1 MRIGVLGPLEVAVG
15 GVPVKIA
22 GGRLRALLVRLA
34 LDPGRYV
41 GTVLLADDLWG
52 DAAPADP
59 GNALQS
65 LVSRLRRA
73 LGRAD
78 AIAYGPAGY
87 RLALPP
93 EAVDAVRFERLAHAG
108 REALAA
114 GDPAGARRRL
124 DEALAL
130 WRGPALADVADAPF
144 ATAPAH
150 RLEELRLEATEDRVE
165 AELAEGG
172 PVGGAR
178 APGGHATG
186 RSSAA
191 VPELEALTA
200 AYPLRERPRA
210 LLIRAL
216 CAAGRQSE
224 ALAAYEEFRAL
235 LAEELGV
242 DPSERLRELHVAVLR
257 GDVAGCDGT
266 RVSGGS
272 GAASGSSGPYGTRPG
287 GAGDASG
294 SYRTRPGPGDTR
306 TAPGADAGPLAPDE
320 PAPPARTNLRAA
332 LTSFVGRDDEVRRVR
347 ALLGGSRLVTLTG
360 PGGAGKTRLA
370 TTAAAG
376 LLDASPGGVWLVELA
391 PVTGGDD
398 VPFAVLGALGQRE
411 TAVLDNRHLPPRD
424 VLTRLTDAFAAAPT
438 TLVLDNC
445 EHVVSAAAHLA
456 DHLLRRCPDLR
467 VLATSREPLG
477 IDGEALC
484 PVPPLGLPAPA
495 AADSPGGADSPG
507 AADSATAPAVR
518 LFADRAHAARPDFA
532 VGPGNAATVA
542 EICRRLDGLPLAIEL
557 AAARLRSL
565 PVEQVA
571 ARLDNRFRLLTTGSR
586 TALPRHRTLQA
597 VVAWSW
603 ELLDDEERR
612 LAEWLS
618 VFPGGATPESVAGVC
633 GMDVVTALDL
643 LAALADKSLLQIA
656 EAQQGAQGAQ
666 GAQAQPG
673 AGPRYRMLETIREFG
688 RDRLA
693 EAGDLDRVRTA
704 HAAYFL
710 RLAESADPQVRGH
723 EQLGWIALLDAEHD
737 NLLAAMRHAVDV
749 EDAETAVRLV
759 AALGVY
765 WMILGNHTEA
775 ADWLRLALDVPG
787 DPPLEPHAVALGFY
801 LINSVTAG
809 QTRPSAES
817 VEELTALAA
826 RVDPEGGHPMLA
838 VLEPGIAMFTDD
850 DERGLAAID
859 ARLGHPD
866 PWARALL
873 RMIRAAFRENRGYAP
888 GLAADLV
895 AAADGF
901 REVGDRWGL
910 AMALHQLS
918 EYRALLGDAERARS
932 GYEEALRLMRE
943 VHAEDDVGQLRVR
956 LAMLDAAQGRTETAR
971 AELHRVLRTAA
982 RDGRSHVAALCRDV
996 LGDLARRAG
1005 EWDEAARWY
1014 EAALGTLR
1022 RGTLAVPQIEAIV
1035 RTGRGLL
1042 ACVRGDLAG
1051 ARTELATALDIGV
1064 RVKDMPVVAI
1074 VGVGVATLAAE
1085 AGAGAAEQEVAGR
1098 AAEPWAAPSAVRAA
1112 ELLGAADAVRGVGD
1126 VALPDATELT
1136 ARLRRE
1142 LGTGFEPARA
1152 RGAAL
1157 KQGDAIELL
1166 RGYVTGHAD
1175 TAGNTDTAGST
1186 DTADTAEDTADR
1198 PAPGTP

>member
-1 MRIGVLGPLEVAVG
+1 MRVGVLGPLEVAVG
-15 GVPVKIA
+15 GVPVEIA

-41 GTVLLADDLWG
+41 GTVLLAEDLWG

-65 LVSRLRRA
+65 LVSRLRRT

-78 AIAYGPAGY
+78 ALVYGPAGY

-93 EAVDAVRFERLAHAG
+93 EAVDAARFERLAHAG

-124 DEALAL
+124 AEALAL

-144 ATAPAH
+144 AAAPAH
-150 RLEELRLEATEDRVE
+150 RLEELRLAAVEDHIEAGLAAGVPGRGP
-165 AELAEGG
+165 AEGPGEGSAGG
-172 PVGGAR
+172 PADGGDTAGR
-178 APGGHATG
+178 PG
-186 RSSAA
+186 AA
-191 VPELEALTA
+191 VPELEALTTA
-200 AYPLRERPRA
+200 HPLRERPRA

-216 CAAGRQSE
+216 CAAGRQPE
-224 ALAAYEEFRAL
+224 ALAAYEDYRAL
-235 LAEELGV
+235 LAEELGA
-242 DPSERLRELHVAVLR
+242 DPSERLRELHTAVLR
-257 GDVAGCDGT
+257 GDVAGW
-266 RVSGGS
+266 
-272 GAASGSSGPYGTRPG
+272 G
-287 GAGDASG
+287 GAGGAG
-294 SYRTRPGPGDTR
+294 GPYRTRRDGGAPS
-306 TAPGADAGPLAPDE
+306 APGAGADPRAPGE

-332 LTSFVGRDDEVRRVR
+332 LTSFVGRDDELRRVR

-376 LLDASPGGVWLVELA
+376 LLDDSPGGVWLVELA

-424 VLTRLTDAFAAAPT
+424 VLTRLTDTLAAAPT
-438 TLVLDNC
+438 TLLLDNC

-456 DHLLRRCPDLR
+456 DHLLRRCPELR

-484 PVPPLGLPAPA
+484 PVPPLGLPAPEAPRRPDAPDAPDTPDTPDTQA
-495 AADSPGGADSPG
+495 ARDPAP
-507 AADSATAPAVR
+507 AAAPAVR
-518 LFADRAHAARPDFA
+518 LFADRARAARPDFA
-532 VGPGNAATVA
+532 VGPGNAAAVA

-656 EAQQGAQGAQ
+656 EAPQGTQGTH
-666 GAQAQPG
+666 GAHGAHGGRAEPG

-693 EAGDLDRVRTA
+693 EAGDLDRVRAA

-710 RLAESADPQVRGH
+710 RLAETADPQIRGRD
-723 EQLGWIALLDAEHD
+723 QLGWIALLDAEHD
-737 NLLAAMRHAVDV
+737 NLLAALRHAIDA
-749 EDAETAVRLV
+749 EDAGTAVRLV
-759 AALGVY
+759 AALGIY
-765 WMILGNHTEA
+765 WTILGNHTEA
-775 ADWLRLALDVPG
+775 ADWLRLALDVSG

-801 LINSVTAG
+801 LINSATG
-809 QTRPSAES
+809 GRTQPSAETI
-817 VEELTALAA
+817 EQLTALVA
-826 RVDPEGGHPMLA
+826 RVDPEAGHPMLA
-838 VLEPGIAMFTDD
+838 VLEPGIAVFTDD
-850 DERGLAAID
+850 EERGLAAID

-888 GLAADLV
+888 GVAEDLV
-895 AAADGF
+895 AAADEF
-901 REVGDRWGL
+901 REAGDRWGL

-918 EYRALLGDAERARS
+918 EFRALLGDTERARS

-943 VHAEDDVGQLRVR
+943 VRAEDDVGQLRVR
-956 LAMLDAAQGRTETAR
+956 LAQLDAAQGRTEAAR

-982 RDGRSHVAALCRDV
+982 RDGRSHVAALCRYA
-996 LGDLARRAG
+996 LGDFARCAG
-1005 EWDEAARWY
+1005 EWAEAARWY
-1014 EAALGTLR
+1014 EESLATLR
-1022 RGTLAVPQIEAIV
+1022 RGTMAVPQIEAIV

-1051 ARTELATALDIGV
+1051 ARTELATALDVAVG
-1064 RVKDMPVVAI
+1064 VKDMPVVAI
-1074 VGVGVATLAAE
+1074 VGVGAATLAA
-1085 AGAGAAEQEVAGR
+1085 AGPAPGPPAAA
-1098 AAEPWAAPSAVRAA
+1098 RAA
-1112 ELLGAADAVRGVGD
+1112 ELLGAADAVRGVGG
-1126 VALPDATELT
+1126 VALPDAALL
-1136 ARLRRE
+1136 AGRLRRE
-1142 LGTGFEPARA
+1142 LGAGFEPARA
-1152 RGAAL
+1152 RGAVL
-1157 KQGDAIELL
+1157 KQGAAIELL
-1166 RGYVTGHAD
+1166 RGYVTAD
-1175 TAGNTDTAGST
+1175 ADATDATDAADATGAAGTAAGEG
-1186 DTADTAEDTADR
+1186 AV
-1198 PAPGTP
+1198 PHGP

>member
-15 GVPVKIA
+15 GVPVEIA

-41 GTVLLADDLWG
+41 GTALLAEDLWG
-52 DAAPADP
+52 DTAPADP

-78 AIAYGPAGY
+78 ALAYGPAGY

-93 EAVDAVRFERLAHAG
+93 EAVDAVRFERVAHAG
-108 REALAA
+108 RAALAA
-114 GDPAGARRRL
+114 GDAAAARRL
-124 DEALAL
+124 LEEALAL

-144 ATAPAH
+144 AAAPAH
-150 RLEELRLEATEDRVE
+150 RLEELRLETTEDRIE
-165 AELAEGG
+165 AGLAEEGATGG
-172 PVGGAR
+172 PSAGR
-178 APGGHATG
+178 PG
-186 RSSAA
+186 AA
-191 VPELEALTA
+191 VPELEALTT

-216 CAAGRQSE
+216 CAAGRQPE
-224 ALAAYEEFRAL
+224 ALAAYEEYRAL

-242 DPSERLRELHVAVLR
+242 DPPERLRELHVAVLR
-257 GDVAGCDGT
+257 GEVTGW
-266 RVSGGS
+266 GG
-272 GAASGSSGPYGTRPG
+272 GPYGTRPG
-287 GAGDASG
+287 GSSRTSPEGAGGPS
-294 SYRTRPGPGDTR
+294 RTSPGDGGPS
-306 TAPGADAGPLAPDE
+306 AADGTPPAADE
-320 PAPPARTNLRAA
+320 PEPPVRTNLRAA
-332 LTSFVGRDDEVRRVR
+332 LTSFVGRDDELRRVR

-370 TTAAAG
+370 TTAAAT

-424 VLTRLTDAFAAAPT
+424 VLTRLTDTLAAAPT

-456 DHLLRRCPDLR
+456 DHLLRRCPELR

-484 PVPPLGLPAPA
+484 PVPPLGLPAPPA
-495 AADSPGGADSPG
+495 GDAPDSPDTPDIPYTPAD
-507 AADSATAPAVR
+507 APAVR
-518 LFADRAHAARPDFA
+518 LFADRARAARPDFA
-532 VGPGNAATVA
+532 VGPANAAAVA

-571 ARLDNRFRLLTTGSR
+571 ARLDDRFRLLTTGSR

-603 ELLDDEERR
+603 ELLEDAERR

-656 EAQQGAQGAQ
+656 EAPQ
-666 GAQAQPG
+666 GAQAEPS

-693 EAGDLDRVRTA
+693 DAGDLDRVRAA
-704 HAAYFL
+704 HAAHFL
-710 RLAESADPQVRGH
+710 RLAETADPHVRSR
-723 EQLGWIALLDAEHD
+723 EQLGWIALLDAERD
-737 NLLAAMRHAVDV
+737 NLLAALRHAVDV
-749 EDAETAVRLV
+749 GDAGTAVRMV
-759 AALGVY
+759 AALGIY
-765 WMILGNHTEA
+765 WTILGNHSEA

-787 DPPLEPHAVALGFY
+787 DPPLEAHAVALGFY
-801 LINSVTAG
+801 LINSATG
-809 QTRPSAES
+809 GGRGPRTETL
-817 VEELTALAA
+817 EELTALVA
-826 RVDPEGGHPMLA
+826 RIDPEGGHPMLA
-838 VLEPGIAMFTDD
+838 VLEPGIAVFTDD

-888 GLAADLV
+888 GLEEDLE
-895 AAADGF
+895 AAAEGF
-901 REVGDRWGL
+901 REVGERWGL
-910 AMALHQLS
+910 AMALHQLG
-918 EYRALLGDAERARS
+918 EYRALLGDAERARA
-932 GYEEALRLMRE
+932 GFEEALRLMRE
-943 VHAEDDVGQLRVR
+943 VHAEDDVGQLRTR
-956 LAMLDAAQGRTETAR
+956 LAQLDAAQGRTEAAR
-971 AELHRVLRTAA
+971 AELHRVLRAA
-982 RDGRSHVAALCRDV
+982 VRDGHAHVVALCRDV
-996 LGDLARRAG
+996 LGDLARGAG

-1014 EAALGTLR
+1014 DEALATLR
-1022 RGTLAVPQIEAIV
+1022 RGGVAAAQIEAIV
-1035 RTGRGLL
+1035 RTGRALL
-1042 ACVRGDLAG
+1042 ACVRGDLAD
-1051 ARTELATALDIGV
+1051 ARTELATGLGIATG
-1064 RVKDMPVVAI
+1064 VKDMPVVAM

-1085 AGAGAAEQEVAGR
+1085 HAASAGR
-1098 AAEPWAAPSAVRAA
+1098 PPFARAA

-1126 VALPDATELT
+1126 VALPDAAELT
-1136 ARLRRE
+1136 ARLHRA
-1142 LGTGFEPARA
+1142 LGADFGPARA

-1157 KQGDAIELL
+1157 KQSDAVELL
-1166 RGYVTGHAD
+1166 RAYV
-1175 TAGNTDTAGST
+1175 
-1186 DTADTAEDTADR
+1186 AEDPAAAGAPAAAGPPSAADPPADDAPAPAGG
-1198 PAPGTP
+1198 PAPGSPSAADPPADDAPAPAGGPAPGSP

>member
-15 GVPVKIA
+15 GVPVEIA

-41 GTVLLADDLWG
+41 GTALLADDLWG

-78 AIAYGPAGY
+78 TLAYGPAGY

-93 EAVDAVRFERLAHAG
+93 EAVDAVRFERQAHAG

-114 GDPAGARRRL
+114 GDAAAARRL
-124 DEALAL
+124 LEEALAL

-144 ATAPAH
+144 AAAPAH
-150 RLEELRLEATEDRVE
+150 RLEELRLAATEDRIE
-165 AELAEGG
+165 AGLAEGGLTDGGPGEGG
-172 PVGGAR
+172 PVGAR
-178 APGGHATG
+178 PG
-186 RSSAA
+186 AA
-191 VPELEALTA
+191 VPELEALTTA
-200 AYPLRERPRA
+200 HPLRERPRA

-216 CAAGRQSE
+216 CAAGRQPE
-224 ALAAYEEFRAL
+224 ALGAYEEYRAL
-235 LAEELGV
+235 LAEELGT
-242 DPSERLRELHVAVLR
+242 DPSERLRDLHVAVLR
-257 GDVAGCDGT
+257 GEVPGWGGT
-266 RVSGGS
+266 GGRE
-272 GAASGSSGPYGTRPG
+272 GPYGTRPG
-287 GAGDASG
+287 GAGG
-294 SYRTRPGPGDTR
+294 SYGTRAGGPHRTEPGGGG
-306 TAPGADAGPLAPDE
+306 GAVPPAPDE
-320 PAPPARTNLRAA
+320 PAPPVRTNLRAA
-332 LTSFVGRDDEVRRVR
+332 LTSFVGRDGELRRVR

-370 TTAAAG
+370 TTAAAA

-424 VLTRLTDAFAAAPT
+424 VLTRLTETLSAAPT

-456 DHLLRRCPDLR
+456 DHLLRRCPELR

-484 PVPPLGLPAPA
+484 PVPPLGLPAPNA
-495 AADSPGGADSPG
+495 QDAQDAPDTHDAPDTQGAPDET
-507 AADSATAPAVR
+507 AAPAVR
-518 LFADRAHAARPDFA
+518 LFADRARAARPDFA
-532 VGPGNAATVA
+532 VGPANAAAVA

-571 ARLDNRFRLLTTGSR
+571 ARLDDRFRLLTTGSR

-603 ELLDDEERR
+603 ELLDDGERR

-643 LAALADKSLLQIA
+643 LAALADKSLLQMQSA
-656 EAQQGAQGAQ
+656 EAPQGANTE
-666 GAQAQPG
+666 PS
-673 AGPRYRMLETIREFG
+673 AGPRYRMLETLREFG

-693 EAGDLDRVRTA
+693 EAGELDRVQAA

-710 RLAESADPQVRGH
+710 RLAETADPHVRAR

-737 NLLAAMRHAVDV
+737 NLLAALRHAADA
-749 EDAETAVRLV
+749 EDAGTAVRLV
-759 AALGVY
+759 AALGIY
-765 WMILGNHTEA
+765 WMILGHHSEA
-775 ADWLRLALDVPG
+775 ADWLRLALGVPG
-787 DPPLEPHAVALGFY
+787 DPPLEAQAVALGFH
-801 LINSVTAG
+801 LINSATAG
-809 QTRPSAES
+809 HTQPSAETI
-817 VEELTALAA
+817 EELMALVA

-838 VLEPGIAMFTDD
+838 VLEPGIAVFTDD

-859 ARLGHPD
+859 ERLGHPD

-873 RMIRAAFRENRGYAP
+873 RMIRAAFRENRGYAQ
-888 GLAADLV
+888 GLEEDLE
-895 AAADGF
+895 AAAAGF

-910 AMALHQLS
+910 AMALHQLA
-918 EYRALLGDAERARS
+918 EYRALLGDTERARS
-932 GYEEALRLMRE
+932 GFGEALGLMRE
-943 VHAEDDVGQLRVR
+943 VHAADDVGQLRAR
-956 LAMLDAAQGRTETAR
+956 LAQLEAAQGRTEAAR
-971 AELHRVLRTAA
+971 AELHRVLRAA
-982 RDGRSHVAALCRDV
+982 VRDGRSHVAALCRDV
-996 LGDLARRAG
+996 LGDLARWAG

-1014 EAALGTLR
+1014 EEALATLQ
-1022 RGTLAVPQIEAIV
+1022 RGGVAVPQIEAIV

-1042 ACVRGDLAG
+1042 ACARGDLAG
-1051 ARTELATALDIGV
+1051 ARDELATGLGIAIG
-1064 RVKDMPVVAI
+1064 VKDMPVVAM
-1074 VGVGVATLAAE
+1074 VGVGVAALAAE
-1085 AGAGAAEQEVAGR
+1085 QGQEEQGRVEERGQEEGRGQGTDPVVRTTGAA
-1098 AAEPWAAPSAVRAA
+1098 RAA

-1126 VALPDATELT
+1126 VALPDAAGLA
-1136 ARLRRE
+1136 ARLRRG
-1142 LGTGFEPARA
+1142 LGAEFEPARA
-1152 RGAAL
+1152 RGTAL

-1166 RGYVTGHAD
+1166 RAYVAE
-1175 TAGNTDTAGST
+1175 
-1186 DTADTAEDTADR
+1186 TADTAEDPDSPEGPAADS
-1198 PAPGTP
+1198 PDSP